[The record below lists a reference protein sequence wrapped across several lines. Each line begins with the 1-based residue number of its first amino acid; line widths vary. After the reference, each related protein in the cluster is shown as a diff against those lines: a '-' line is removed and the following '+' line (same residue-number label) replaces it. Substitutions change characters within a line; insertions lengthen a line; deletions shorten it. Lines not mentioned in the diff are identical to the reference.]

1 MLISAAGPTHLHAD
15 SDRWAVRASV
25 VRGESHVRRDSVCQD
40 CFAADV
46 RGRRFVAVAADGAG
60 SAPRSDQGSLLAA
73 RAIVSALL
81 APETRLTRVS
91 IIDAMATAR
100 AALADEATQNNERVD
115 DYATTVVGAAMQG
128 SNGIFFHLGDGL
140 ALAFGFASESS
151 EVRAISTG
159 TPSDFAN
166 VSSFLTQADWQS
178 NIVFT
183 PVRAADS
190 LMLMTDGFS
199 PFALDRRGKPK
210 PRFYQPILDFMRA
223 HPGSV
228 GAQGLTDMMNTPVV
242 RKTSGD
248 DCTLIWAGLRE
259 QA

>member
-1 MLISAAGPTHLHAD
+1 M
-15 SDRWAVRASV
+15 
-25 VRGESHVRRDSVCQD
+25 
-40 CFAADV
+40 
-46 RGRRFVAVAADGAG
+46 
-60 SAPRSDQGSLLAA
+60 SL
-73 RAIVSALL
+73 
-81 APETRLTRVS
+81 
-91 IIDAMATAR
+91 
-100 AALADEATQNNERVD
+100 
-115 DYATTVVGAAMQG
+115 
-128 SNGIFFHLGDGL
+128 
-140 ALAFGFASESS
+140 
-151 EVRAISTG
+151 G

-178 NIVFT
+178 NVVFT
-183 PVRAADS
+183 PVRGADS

-199 PFALDRRGKPK
+199 PFALDRQGKPK
-210 PRFYQPILDFMRA
+210 ARFYQPILEFMRA